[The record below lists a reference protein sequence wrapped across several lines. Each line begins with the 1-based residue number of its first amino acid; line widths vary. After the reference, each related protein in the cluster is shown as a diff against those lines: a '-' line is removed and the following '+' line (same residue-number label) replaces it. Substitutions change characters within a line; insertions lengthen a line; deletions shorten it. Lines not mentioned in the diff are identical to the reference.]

1 MSTASISVLVAAAAV
16 VIGAALQLI
25 TIRST
30 RADNAK
36 QITLSRENSFEQSR
50 TLRDSTFSQLRAD
63 VIEAR
68 IADLTNTLA
77 EYMTLTYHMDAEQN
91 TAKGKR
97 TEWTAE
103 YMRRTDREDLLRSR
117 ILLLL
122 DLSIP
127 EHARLF
133 DAVEHLSRE
142 RDKNVPWIKRRDNL
156 LEIAQE
162 VFSAERQRPFA
173 PRPRSFS

>member
-1 MSTASISVLVAAAAV
+1 VLVAAAAV
-16 VIGAALQLI
+16 VIGAVLQLI

-36 QITLSRENSFEQSR
+36 QTTLSRENSFEQSR

-77 EYMTLTYHMDAEQN
+77 EYMTLTYHMDVEQN
-91 TAKGKR
+91 TEKGQR
-97 TEWTAE
+97 RDWTAQ
-103 YMRRTDREDLLRSR
+103 YMQWADREDLLRSR

-133 DAVEHLSRE
+133 DAVEYLSRE
-142 RDKNVPWIKRRDNL
+142 RDKNVPWIKRRDKL
-156 LEIAQE
+156 LATAQE
-162 VFSAERQRPFA
+162 MFSAERRRPFA
-173 PRPRSFS
+173 PRPRSFT